1 MTRTRSQ
8 AAKPPQNARVVGVSA
23 KGCLFALCASG
34 LLLAACAPRL
44 LSLPVDPGSTLPDF
58 ERIHREA
65 TAGCANVR
73 TLTAELALSGRA
85 GSQRVR
91 GTAIVGFEGPRSL
104 RLEGV
109 APFGPPAFILA
120 ARDETA
126 ILLLPRD
133 NRVLRGAR
141 AEEILGALTGVA
153 LAPAELQAVLTGCAS
168 AANGGALAGRMHA
181 NGWASIDLSDG
192 AVLYLERSADRWQTR
207 AAKRSGWQIEYSM
220 WQGSFPQ
227 TVRLRSTDPQ
237 VNVDITA
244 ILSQVEANV
253 PIDQAAFDVNVPPSA
268 RELSLSELR
277 ANGPL
282 GER

>member
-1 MTRTRSQ
+1 M
-8 AAKPPQNARVVGVSA
+8 VGVSA
-23 KGCLFALCASG
+23 KGRRLLALCASS
-34 LLLAACAPRL
+34 LVLAACAPRL
-44 LSLPVDPGSTLPDF
+44 LSLPADPGSTLPDF

-91 GTAIVGFEGPRSL
+91 GTAIVGFERPRSI

-153 LAPAELQAVLTGCAS
+153 LAPGELQAVLTGCAS
-168 AANGGALAGRMHA
+168 AANGGAVAGRMHA

-192 AVLYLERSADRWQTR
+192 AVLYLDRSADRWQAR

-227 TVRLRSTDPQ
+227 SVRLRSTDPQ

-244 ILSQVEANV
+244 MVSQVEANV
-253 PIDQAAFDVNVPPSA
+253 VIDQAAFDVNVPSSA

>member
-1 MTRTRSQ
+1 MVR
-8 AAKPPQNARVVGVSA
+8 VSA
-23 KGCLFALCASG
+23 KDCRLWALCAGS
-34 LLLAACAPRL
+34 LFLAACAPRL
-44 LSLPVDPGSTLPDF
+44 LSLPTDPGSTLPDF

-65 TAGCANVR
+65 TAGCSNVR

-91 GTAIVGFEGPRSL
+91 GTAIVGFERPRSI

-133 NRVLRGAR
+133 NRVLRGER
-141 AEEILGALTGVA
+141 ADEILGALTGVA
-153 LAPAELQAVLTGCAS
+153 LAPGELQAVLIGCAS
-168 AANGGALAGRMHA
+168 AATGAIGGRVHG
-181 NGWASIDLSDG
+181 NGWASVDLSDG
-192 AVLYLERSADRWQTR
+192 AVLYLERVGGRWQTR

-227 TVRLRSTDPQ
+227 AVRLRSTDPQ

-244 ILSQVEANV
+244 NVSQVEANV

-268 RELSLSELR
+268 RELSLAELR